1 MFKISGMWRRLK
13 QGIHWFISHIN
24 FSAVFH
30 RKVAF
35 CFLRVHH
42 RAQALGV
49 FNKWHVAF
57 HGTRVDSINPILEC
71 GDLLIPGDVVLGGRK
86 LSEEAGHFNDER
98 KPSGFDTKQIFVS
111 PSVRYSGHDCY
122 AKSKSFEEPKT
133 KQKLSAKAVLQ
144 LCINPQSYQV
154 GPQTIGATSE
164 IDSKFSNQEIEWPTK
179 ERGSIIVY
187 ALLVKLDEDN

>member
-13 QGIHWFISHIN
+13 QDIHWFISQIN

-71 GDLLIPGDVVLGGRK
+71 GDLLIPGMLIICVLCSYIGGFTRAKHVFGSTLLSCVIAVLAARLAKNLRK
-86 LSEEAGHFNDER
+86 CPPKCRHERKRRLQEKRKSEEAGDIRGRGLIHCLFKD
-98 KPSGFDTKQIFVS
+98 
-111 PSVRYSGHDCY
+111 
-122 AKSKSFEEPKT
+122 
-133 KQKLSAKAVLQ
+133 
-144 LCINPQSYQV
+144 
-154 GPQTIGATSE
+154 GA
-164 IDSKFSNQEIEWPTK
+164 
-179 ERGSIIVY
+179 Y
-187 ALLVKLDEDN
+187 